1 MPTDAPRPPIW
12 ARPEPSARAPRFS
25 RERIAAAALEIADA
39 EGIAA
44 VSMRNVAARL
54 GAGTMTLY
62 NYVETKDELF
72 ALMDDALMA
81 EAVVPADELPAG
93 WREATA
99 EIARRT
105 WTVLTR
111 HPWAITVGQGPAI
124 GPNAMLHFEQSLA
137 ALAGTGLDNAAKLD
151 LLAIV
156 DAYVFGSALRA
167 ADARGRG
174 ETDPAEVEAIVAYGM
189 RQLHTGRFPHTAA
202 LLGGRDPRD
211 AEVAGPPVDE
221 AGVAAQFERG
231 LQAVLDGV
239 AARIMFG
246 V

>member
-39 EGIAA
+39 DGIEA

-81 EAVVPADELPAG
+81 EAVVPDGELPAG

-99 EIARRT
+99 VIARRT
-105 WTVLTR
+105 WAVLTR
-111 HPWAITVGQGPAI
+111 HPWAISLRQGPAL
-124 GPNAMLHFEQSLA
+124 GPNAMYHFEQSLA
-137 ALAGTGLDNAAKLD
+137 ALSGTGLSVAARFD
-151 LLAIV
+151 VLATV

-167 ADARGRG
+167 ADARGG
-174 ETDPAEVEAIVAYGM
+174 AETERADVEALIAYGM
-189 RQLHTGRFPHTAA
+189 QQLATGRFPNAA
-202 LLGGRDPRD
+202 DLLGGRDPRD
-211 AEVAGPPVDE
+211 ADVAGPPTDP

-231 LQAVLDGV
+231 LQAVLDGI
-239 AARIMFG
+239 AGWM
-246 V
+246 

>member
-1 MPTDAPRPPIW
+1 MGMPRPPIW

-39 EGIAA
+39 EGIDA

-81 EAVVPADELPAG
+81 ESVFADGELPAG

-99 EIARRT
+99 AIARRT
-105 WTVLTR
+105 WVVLAR
-111 HPWAITVGQGPAI
+111 HPWAVTLRQGPAI
-124 GPNAMLHFEQSLA
+124 GPNGMLHFEQTLA
-137 ALAGTGLDNAAKLD
+137 ALAGTGLDHAGKIDVLT
-151 LLAIV
+151 IV
-156 DAYVFGSALRA
+156 DAYVFGSALKAGEMRA
-167 ADARGRG
+167 EADPEQVKAV
-174 ETDPAEVEAIVAYGM
+174 VEYGM
-189 RQLHTGRFPHTAA
+189 EQLATGRFPHTAA
-202 LLGGRDPRD
+202 LLNGGAPGSAEAVQLPSTAD
-211 AEVAGPPVDE
+211 AVT
-221 AGVAAQFERG
+221 AQFERG

-239 AARIMFG
+239 ARLVEA
-246 V
+246 

>member
-25 RERIAAAALEIADA
+25 RERIAAAALEIADT
-39 EGIAA
+39 EGIEA

-81 EAVVPADELPAG
+81 EAVVPDGELPDG

-99 EIARRT
+99 AIARRT
-105 WTVLTR
+105 WTVLSR
-111 HPWAITVGQGPAI
+111 HPWAITLRQGPAI

-137 ALAGTGLDNAAKLD
+137 ALDNAALDNAAKFDVLS
-151 LLAIV
+151 II

-167 ADARGRG
+167 AETRPQPDPDA
-174 ETDPAEVEAIVAYGM
+174 VQAIVEYGM
-189 RQLHTGRFPHTAA
+189 AQLATGHFPHTAA
-202 LLGGRDPRD
+202 LLNGQDPRD
-211 AEVAGPPVDE
+211 PEVAGPPLTPD
-221 AGVAAQFERG
+221 AFATQFERG
-231 LQAVLDGV
+231 LQAVLEGV
-239 AARIMFG
+239 AG
-246 V
+246 LVEP